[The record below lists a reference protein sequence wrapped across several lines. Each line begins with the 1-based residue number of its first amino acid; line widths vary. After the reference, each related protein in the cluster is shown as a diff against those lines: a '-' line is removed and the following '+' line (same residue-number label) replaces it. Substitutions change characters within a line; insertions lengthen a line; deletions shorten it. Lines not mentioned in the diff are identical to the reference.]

1 MRILFCNYE
10 YPPLGGGGAIVNR
23 YLAKELAKEHEVTV
37 LTSGGPDLPDDAVE
51 DGVRV
56 IRVPVFF
63 RRQRFAANLPSLFA
77 YMVMGTIA
85 GKKHLKSHQ
94 YDVISTIF
102 VLPTGPVGNALAR
115 FSGTPNVLTVIAG
128 DIYDPSKFT
137 STHRHPI
144 LKAWAKKLIRRA
156 DKVIVNSKNVLGYMH
171 RLYTPEI
178 EGIQIPLGIERHP
191 STAAS
196 REAYGFAEDETLLVT
211 VGRLVSRKALPKLI
225 ESMEAFRGEKVRLL
239 IVGTGPQEQQ
249 LKEEIAARDLGAQ
262 VTLVGYVEDEE
273 KRSILKMCDIYTS
286 TSQHEGFGL
295 VFVEGMAA
303 GLPVVCYDQGGQ
315 TDYLEDQKTG
325 YLVPLNDLDLFKE
338 RCRDLVKDKDKRYRM
353 GQENLQRAEQLYI
366 DSCAQRYLNVFESAV
381 NNAQS
386 SPVAGTAEMAR

>member
-196 REAYGFAEDETLLVT
+196 REAYGSAEDETLLVT